1 MLDRLLLKH
10 RVLANQLQDLSVKL
24 DRLEHNHLSR
34 WHSGNL
40 YLSFHPDFTHTKRRL
55 PIDPPPQAKLF
66 STSDVLSLPTAHLEF
81 RNRRIVP
88 VEVERQLERERLR
101 FYRKQAERARHS
113 RNDSAA
119 TRRR

>member
-1 MLDRLLLKH
+1 VLDRLLLTQ
-10 RVLANQLQDLSVKL
+10 RVLANQLQDLSAKL

-40 YLSFHPDFTHTKRRL
+40 YLSFRPDLTHTKRRL
-55 PIDPPPQAKLF
+55 PLNPPPQAKLF
-66 STSDVLSLPTAHLEF
+66 STSDALSVPTAHLEF

-101 FYRKQAERARHS
+101 FNRRQAERARHS

-119 TRRR
+119 SRRR